1 MAHDVQ
7 LASRC
12 EMQQMRNSLIYN
24 IFLMYKGVVMRNLLL
39 SSMMCLM
46 VMLGVSG
53 NAQARDGHNGNR
65 PGNNRPEMVHH
76 DDHGGHLDGPGG
88 PNRRR
93 DNARHDTGRSRGYSN
108 DRNYCSAMSS
118 SSFNSL
124 LSALK
129 NAASFDRMNIL
140 NSAISQNYFSSQQV
154 AQVIGVMG
162 FKSYEE
168 DAAAAMYSSVCD
180 KENWFSVY
188 EAFTFSSSVGE
199 VNSRIVINSS
209 SSSDEYGICRA
220 MSSGS
225 FNTLL
230 STLNKAASFDKL
242 DIVQTAAKTNNFT
255 VSQVAQIIDKMGFK
269 SYEEDAAVMLY
280 SSVCDTNNWFML
292 ANAFTFSNSFSEVS
306 KRI

>member
-1 MAHDVQ
+1 
-7 LASRC
+7 
-12 EMQQMRNSLIYN
+12 
-24 IFLMYKGVVMRNLLL
+24 MRNLLL

-129 NAASFDRMNIL
+129 IASNFDKMNIL
-140 NSAISQNYFSSQQV
+140 KSALSSNNISSEQAAS
-154 AQVIGVMG
+154 VIRIMG
-162 FKSYEE
+162 YKSYEE

-180 KENWFSVY
+180 KENWINVYNAFS
-188 EAFTFSSSVGE
+188 FSGSVSAVNRRIDIDSSV
-199 VNSRIVINSS
+199 NKSNR
-209 SSSDEYGICRA
+209 YGICRA
-220 MSSGS
+220 MSNSTFS
-225 FNTLL
+225 KLLNTLAKS
-230 STLNKAASFDKL
+230 STSDKL
-242 DIVQTAAKTNNFT
+242 EILKTAAKTNNFT
-255 VSQVAQIIDKMGFK
+255 VSQVAQVINKMSFK
-269 SYEEDAAVMLY
+269 SYEEDAAVILY
-280 SSVCDTNNWFML
+280 SSVCDANNWFEL
-292 ANAFTFSNSFSEVS
+292 ANAFSFSSSFSEVS

>member
-1 MAHDVQ
+1 
-7 LASRC
+7 
-12 EMQQMRNSLIYN
+12 
-24 IFLMYKGVVMRNLLL
+24 
-39 SSMMCLM
+39 M

-53 NAQARDGHNGNR
+53 NALARDGHNDNR
-65 PGNNRPEMVHH
+65 HNNNRPAMVHQDNH
-76 DDHGGHLDGPGG
+76 RGYLDGPGG
-88 PNRRR
+88 R
-93 DNARHDTGRSRGYSN
+93 NARRPNAGHYEGRHPGHANDYSDN
-108 DRNYCSAMSS
+108 RNYCSAMNSS
-118 SSFNSL
+118 AFNSL

-180 KENWFSVY
+180 KENWINVY
-188 EAFTFSSSVGE
+188 NAFTFSSSVGE
-199 VNSRIVINSS
+199 VNSRIVISSS

-225 FNTLL
+225 FNSLL

-255 VSQVAQIIDKMGFK
+255 VSQVAQVIGVMGFK